1 MGSSLIDT
9 YRRYRRRSISWNE
22 VWVLRRNVGRPGLC
36 AVLVQVVLRRRS
48 TCHESEVVILVLAV
62 RRRRRSIYC
71 GFGVVNLA

>member
-1 MGSSLIDT
+1 M
-9 YRRYRRRSISWNE
+9 
-22 VWVLRRNVGRPGLC
+22 LRRNVGRPGLC